1 MRSAVRV
8 AMLAGLVFLSA
19 CGGGDGG
26 ASADAGTPAPAP
38 APAPGAAPGQNPD
51 PGTPAPETTRIT
63 GTAAIGAPLSN
74 TAIASICGNG
84 TQGPGTTTNA
94 QGGFALDMDWSS
106 CPGPWLVSVPN
117 PLGGTLRSWAIPSQP
132 RTQPLTINIT
142 PLTHILTEAM
152 FTDYLNTTD
161 PTFDELKAAWR
172 GFDPATRQAVLEEAL
187 AAINRVRPPFTP
199 PLTLSNILNDHFVP
213 QPGDPIDDL
222 LEYLRAN
229 LGTVSTQALLEQVR
243 GQGGDLASGKPWK
256 TLFGAAQS
264 VTFTATDCTS
274 FGNPVPAPTVTLR
287 MEASDLLVGVTFADD
302 PSLDFDYRLGP
313 GTGRTE
319 YQMVL
324 QGSTPY
330 VRLSAAR
337 TISGTRKSF
346 SIFPDA
352 DTQKITVSN
361 AGVSRTCTLA
371 TPLRRT
377 DLVAFQTS
385 ARVLSA
391 VPVEG
396 TSGTCAASAAGP
408 AYDYEVTRLGD
419 VRLNGA
425 SVPADF
431 LDGEHGHYSESMQ
444 YGMGGPGLAFQVQL
458 TNLATRQVIQPYYFG
473 TSHAMYCTT
482 AFP

>member
-19 CGGGDGG
+19 CGGGGGG
-26 ASADAGTPAPAP
+26 APVDAGAP
-38 APAPGAAPGQNPD
+38 APAPGAGPGQTPD
-51 PGTPAPETTRIT
+51 PGTPAPDTTRIT
-63 GTAAIGAPLSN
+63 GTAAIGTPLSN

-84 TQGPGTTTNA
+84 TQGPGTTTDA
-94 QGGFALDMDWSS
+94 QGAFELTMDWSS

-117 PLGGTLRSWAIPSQP
+117 LVQAPIRSWAIAGQP
-132 RTQPLTINIT
+132 RTQPLHVNIT
-142 PLTHILTEAM
+142 PLTQILMETLL
-152 FTDYLNTTD
+152 TVYLNSTN
-161 PTFDELKAAWR
+161 PTFDELKAAWN
-172 GFDPATRQAVLEEAL
+172 GFDPATRQAALDEAL
-187 AAINRVRPPFTP
+187 AAINRVRPPGTP
-199 PLTLSNILNDHFVP
+199 LLTLDNILKDRFNP
-213 QPGDPIDDL
+213 QAGDAMDDL

-229 LGTVSTQALLEQVR
+229 IGTVSTPALLELVR

-256 TLFGAAQS
+256 TLFGEAQS
-264 VTFTATDCTS
+264 VAFTTTDCTS
-274 FGNPVPAPTVTLR
+274 FGSPVSAPTVTLR

-324 QGSTPY
+324 QGTTPY

-361 AGVSRTCTLA
+361 AGSSRTCTLA
-371 TPLRRT
+371 TPLRRA
-377 DLVAFQTS
+377 DLVAFQTA

-391 VPVEG
+391 VPATG
-396 TSGTCAASAAGP
+396 TSGTCAADAAGP
-408 AYDYEVTRLGD
+408 AYTYEVTPLGD
-419 VRLNGA
+419 VRLNGT

-431 LDGEHGHYSESMQ
+431 LNGERGHYSESMQ

-458 TNLATRQVIQPYYFG
+458 TNLPTRQVIQPYWFG
-473 TSHAMYCTT
+473 TLHAMYCTT